1 MCDAMELL
9 DGIENPTG
17 ENRDGTWKHTPG
29 RYTTDAPG
37 YEVEIVDYGNGYGWF
52 MDEYGDGRP
61 RRLFPTAKAAMAYAE
76 EYHMMNE
83 VA

>member
-1 MCDAMELL
+1 MV
-9 DGIENPTG
+9 
-17 ENRDGTWKHTPG
+17 TWKHTTG

-37 YEVEIVDYGNGYGWF
+37 YEVEIVN
-52 MDEYGDGRP
+52 YGDGRP

-76 EYHMMNE
+76 EFHMMNE